1 MVMDAPLG
9 EAELKFISLTS
20 DGGPNIDAFGFNID
34 DVCRVSEGC
43 PETDTTDTS
52 TTVVAKTSMPTALAQ
67 LNGNTLK
74 INGTGNV
81 RIDVFDMRG
90 HLVARK
96 IAAGEVDLSNLV
108 KADGLYRVI
117 VRQGSAKYATTWAKV
132 K

>member
-1 MVMDAPLG
+1 
-9 EAELKFISLTS
+9 
-20 DGGPNIDAFGFNID
+20 
-34 DVCRVSEGC
+34 
-43 PETDTTDTS
+43 
-52 TTVVAKTSMPTALAQ
+52 MPTALAQ